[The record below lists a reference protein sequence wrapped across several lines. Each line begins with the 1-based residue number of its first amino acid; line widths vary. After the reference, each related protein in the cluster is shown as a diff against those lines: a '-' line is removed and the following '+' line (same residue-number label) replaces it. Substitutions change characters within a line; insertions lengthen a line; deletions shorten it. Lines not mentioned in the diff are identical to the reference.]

1 MSDSEYEFNIE
12 EYNENENESDNES
25 NAESD
30 IIVDSDIILN
40 NIEDSNVFRK
50 QYPNL
55 LKKNIT
61 SIYLNKYEITK
72 ILSKRCEQLE
82 NGSQPLI
89 SNFEIY
95 NNVYDIALKEL
106 NDKKIPFILK
116 RLIDNNNYEYFK
128 LEDLNF

>member
-12 EYNENENESDNES
+12 EYTENESDNES

>member
-1 MSDSEYEFNIE
+1 MSDSEYEFNVE
-12 EYNENENESDNES
+12 EYTENESDNES
-25 NAESD
+25 NEESE
-30 IIVDSDIILN
+30 IMVNSDIILN

-50 QYPNL
+50 LYPTL

-61 SIYLNKYEITK
+61 SLYLNKYEITK

-89 SNFEIY
+89 SNFEMY

-106 NDKKIPFILK
+106 NEKKIPFILK

>member
-1 MSDSEYEFNIE
+1 MSDSEYEFNVE
-12 EYNENENESDNES
+12 EYTENESDNES
-25 NAESD
+25 NEESE
-30 IIVDSDIILN
+30 IMVNSDIILN

-50 QYPNL
+50 LYPTL

-61 SIYLNKYEITK
+61 SLYLNKYEITK

-89 SNFEIY
+89 SNFEMY

-106 NDKKIPFILK
+106 NEKKIPFILK

-128 LEDLNF
+128 FEYLNF